1 MIPAIHTNVIQ
12 ELVGERTHLVRGR
25 QFLLD
30 NYIEEKK
37 KQKKG
42 IGKTSKTIPIEE
54 LKFELYLPLHE
65 LWKEYITEL
74 LGRNFSEKN
83 IAQKILKADLHGS
96 LISVW
101 KSSCKTYQGQ
111 KGIVLQETMKSFRVI
126 TRENKLKS
134 NKYHSISE
142 TRLHLPYRNR

>member
-1 MIPAIHTNVIQ
+1 MIPAIHTDVIQ
-12 ELVGERTHLVRGR
+12 ELVGNRSNLVRGR

-37 KQKKG
+37 QHKKG
-42 IGKTSKTIPIEE
+42 IGRTPKAVPVEE

-74 LGRNFSEKN
+74 LGRNFNEKN
-83 IAQKILKADLHGS
+83 IAQRIVKADLHGA

-101 KSSCKTYQGQ
+101 KSSCKSYEGQ

-126 TRENKLKS
+126 TRDNKLKS
-134 NKYHSISE
+134 KDYCSVLEAGLDIFN
-142 TRLHLPYRNR
+142 